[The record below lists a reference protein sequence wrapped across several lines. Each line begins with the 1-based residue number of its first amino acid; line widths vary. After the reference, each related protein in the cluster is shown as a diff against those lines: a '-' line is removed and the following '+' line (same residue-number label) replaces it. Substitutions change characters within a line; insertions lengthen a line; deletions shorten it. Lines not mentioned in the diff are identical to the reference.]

1 VSDDPRRLRPDHH
14 PTPFSAAEIRDA
26 FEVGREVRSLTVRA
40 GAEPY
45 ILVRRNL
52 SADHVSGVYEVWTE
66 STDGVRLSEPE
77 QGRSTWL
84 ELQGHAS
91 MPADATTIDTV
102 EIDLP
107 MGRYQGLRYTRV
119 TGDAVDTFWFALSL
133 PGAPVQ
139 MESRVGGQ
147 VVLSLTTIA
156 QGRPP
161 KGPAP

>member
-1 VSDDPRRLRPDHH
+1 MSDDPRRLRPDHH

-26 FEVGREVRSLTVRA
+26 FETGREVRTLTLRA
-40 GAEPY
+40 GTEPY
-45 ILVRRNL
+45 VLVRRNL
-52 SADHVSGVYEVWTE
+52 SADHEAGLYEVWAE

-91 MPADATTIDTV
+91 MPADTTTIEPV

-119 TGDAVDTFWFALSL
+119 TGEGVDTFWFALSL
-133 PGAPVQ
+133 PGAPVRI
-139 MESRVGGQ
+139 ESRVGDE
-147 VVLSLTTIA
+147 VVFSSTTIA
-156 QGRPP
+156 ERRVERR
-161 KGPAP
+161 